1 MQFGQV
7 ASAPPLFASAAESS
21 RLAGAV
27 AVLHLVERI
36 VVELEEVPAADVVD
50 VAVAVVV
57 DAVREAA

>member
-7 ASAPPLFASAAESS
+7 PSAPPLFGLGRRVL

-27 AVLHLVERI
+27 AVLHLVER
-36 VVELEEVPAADVVD
+36 VVVVLEEVPAADVVD

-57 DAVREAA
+57 DAVGEER